1 MMIDSSSAGLDRL
14 HRRLSRRLGDILHSQ
29 ELSRSTLEALLDAI
43 GNGEIEERIAVP
55 DLGRPG
61 ADAHDLLVGATA
73 SVVHDWW
80 MLPENENYRPPDPP
94 PAEWSDDILDRASSV
109 FEVLY
114 EAGEQGLDG
123 SGGQAGGGSHGG
135 KTTATI
141 KLSEPLGMG
150 LTPDGTVLRTTPGG
164 QAEAGGVQVGAQIV
178 SVDGETVSN
187 LAGLK
192 ACLAAKK
199 SQVGGPPTCQ
209 VVFFTLPELHDP
221 ITTSTRSAPK
231 PKRSGPPPT
240 EFEVCVA
247 AYTNM
252 AHRRA
257 EDAAANGASSS
268 SGSPLAFEALPL
280 EEQLRALVVARV
292 CRRMAEVAVAAS
304 GGPQTPT
311 PAAAAAATTVAAGS
325 TPAAAVAEPAGPA
338 SATAVLSPPSETNA
352 AVEAGAPS
360 QPLATVVESPP
371 LPEEDDNEGDRG
383 AAWQRS
389 RQSTSTAL
397 QLNTGPIPSTPPV
410 ASVDF
415 IPADHDDLVFDDRA
429 LPRSPPSEYE
439 EGNEGDEGEG
449 GAGNTSNA
457 SGGGVG
463 EDSFLKEGASIMS
476 ASTDLSGRADEGEES
491 FVAPGAD
498 EGEEGGNYDH
508 GDENG
513 GDGAEDNDEDDDDE
527 DGRDIALETTIG
539 RAAAMADLLDEL
551 VASAEALRG
560 RAATEVV
567 EENRDRLEAEAER
580 AYHEVVWRCS
590 NAIPPFVSCCYHSHA
605 FALALLSTSFTCLP
619 LCLRC
624 CNCVG
629 RYTHDFNCYCG

>member
-1 MMIDSSSAGLDRL
+1 MMIDSTSAGLDRL

-29 ELSRSTLEALLDAI
+29 ELSRSTLEALLDAVA
-43 GNGEIEERIAVP
+43 NGETAAPVAVP
-55 DLGRPG
+55 VLGRPG

-114 EAGEQGLDG
+114 EAGEQSLNGSDG
-123 SGGQAGGGSHGG
+123 GGQAGSGSHGG

-221 ITTSTRSAPK
+221 SSSRSAAK
-231 PKRSGPPPT
+231 PAKASGPPPT

-247 AYTNM
+247 AYTAM

-257 EDAAANGASSS
+257 EDAAANGVGNSSS
-268 SGSPLAFEALPL
+268 FPVPFDALPL

-311 PAAAAAATTVAAGS
+311 PGAPAAAAAAAADS
-325 TPAAAVAEPAGPA
+325 TLYAAAAEEAPVSTMPA
-338 SATAVLSPPSETNA
+338 LSPPSE
-352 AVEAGAPS
+352 
-360 QPLATVVESPP
+360 QLATVDESPP
-371 LPEEDDNEGDRG
+371 PSEVDHEVGG
-383 AAWQRS
+383 AWQP

-410 ASVDF
+410 ASVDC
-415 IPADHDDLVFDDRA
+415 IPVDHEDLVFDDHA
-429 LPRSPPSEYE
+429 LRHSPLNDDNDDAYDN
-439 EGNEGDEGEG
+439 GNEGGRGEDEDDG
-449 GAGNTSNA
+449 GAGDRSNI
-457 SGGGVG
+457 SGELVG
-463 EDSFLKEGASIMS
+463 EDSFLKESASVMS
-476 ASTDLSGRADEGEES
+476 ASTDLSGQGNEGEES
-491 FVAPGAD
+491 FAQGD
-498 EGEEGGNYDH
+498 EQGEGEEGADYNNGE
-508 GDENG
+508 GENVEG
-513 GDGAEDNDEDDDDE
+513 GDDDEDDDDE

-560 RAATEVV
+560 RAATEAV

-580 AYHEVVWRCS
+580 AYHEVRV
-590 NAIPPFVSCCYHSHA
+590 
-605 FALALLSTSFTCLP
+605 L
-619 LCLRC
+619 
-624 CNCVG
+624 
-629 RYTHDFNCYCG
+629 